1 MRLYRVPQTRPHTVI
16 EKLSKPRMT
25 SHHRRSRPIIASS
38 ALNVSSRRAARRYI
52 QRARAPKITKSGD
65 NIFLGRGSTITEI
78 KTLQLT
84 TDFDACKLS
93 GVGYTRAFPPGFL
106 MWFRGRS
113 SSRLAASASTWT
125 LETVRGPRLSVV
137 LSPPWG
143 ALHYFPT
150 ATSEYP
156 HIPSAFR
163 SGLPCTEALHRVT
176 PARAFPICFNGRKNI
191 QCISRRAAL

>member
-1 MRLYRVPQTRPHTVI
+1 MRLYRVPQTRPRTVI
-16 EKLSKPRMT
+16 EKLSKPRTT
-25 SHHRRSRPIIASS
+25 SHDRRSQPIIASS
-38 ALNVSSRRAARRYI
+38 ALNVSSRRAAQRYI

-78 KTLQLT
+78 KTSQLT

-137 LSPPWG
+137 LSPP
-143 ALHYFPT
+143 
-150 ATSEYP
+150 
-156 HIPSAFR
+156 
-163 SGLPCTEALHRVT
+163 
-176 PARAFPICFNGRKNI
+176 
-191 QCISRRAAL
+191 